1 MPNESP
7 ASHVTSRGRRPTR
20 NHDQSRPAAAVAIPA
35 TARPSASTDGR
46 SGVCTYSAASPVAT
60 RATRCTAPSRP
71 RDHSHTASP
80 IPKTCQRYTTRPS
93 NAVRR
98 RPGDAVAGITAT
110 GATTTPHATAGS
122 VQRRRQKSRPSRAA
136 ATAASVNI
144 VSCAGSVQYEWSM

>member
-1 MPNESP
+1 MPYESP

-20 NHDQSRPAAAVAIPA
+20 SHDQSRPTAAVAIPA
-35 TARPSASTDGR
+35 TARPSTSTEGT
-46 SGVCTYSAASPVAT
+46 SGVCTYSAASPAAT

-80 IPKTCQRYTTRPS
+80 IPKTCQRYMTSPS

-98 RPGDAVAGITAT
+98 GLGGVVVSI
-110 GATTTPHATAGS
+110 TTTGTTTTAQATAGS
-122 VQRRRQKSRPSRAA
+122 VQRRRQTSRPSCAA
-136 ATAASVNI
+136 ATAARVNI

>member
-80 IPKTCQRYTTRPS
+80 IPKTCQRYITRPS
-93 NAVRR
+93 NAVRT
-98 RPGDAVAGITAT
+98 RPGGAVASVT